1 MNPNMP
7 RTPFSTPLSGSAKE
21 AELRIRNIFSG
32 PKKRPP
38 ALFLALMFSVCIFC
52 GNIVSCRLVEAEIP
66 PEGSQVQTDGDS
78 PLTDGPSPLEE
89 DWRRQMEDRLADM
102 GDGSIV
108 QLLHRDMDQAME
120 PDAFHSNEFWTWT
133 DSTTVSLC
141 ALAGE
146 TQKEHVL
153 VRLHSTGAWPN
164 DLEYALYS
172 PELWA
177 YVLQHY
183 HTDWE
188 VDQEMLS
195 RIRSRV
201 DTLIERQC
209 RETAERGTG
218 YAVTG
223 GEVTALKRLY
233 TYNDLDFSP
242 GTAYLYDLRIALT
255 GADLTQIH
263 MSGGE
268 WVDDL
273 GRLWND
279 YAVAYAAILEEDGE
293 IVKVVF
299 LAGDAISVW
308 GYSEE
313 GGDEFRRA
321 TEHILRT
328 CADGEH
334 R

>member
-1 MNPNMP
+1 MNKNIP
-7 RTPFSTPLSGSAKE
+7 RTPFSTPLSGSARE
-21 AELRIRNIFSG
+21 TEIRIRNIFSG

-38 ALFLALMFSVCIFC
+38 VLFLALMFSVCVFC
-52 GNIVSCRLVEAEIP
+52 GNIVSCRFVEAETP

-78 PLTDGPSPLEE
+78 SLTDGSEPPANDLRQQAEE
-89 DWRRQMEDRLADM
+89 RLADM
-102 GDGSIV
+102 GDGSIA
-108 QLLHRDMDQAME
+108 QLLRRDMDQIME
-120 PDAFHSNEFWTWT
+120 PDDFHSNEFWTWT

-146 TQKEHVL
+146 AQKDYVL
-153 VRLHSTGAWPN
+153 VRLHSTEEWAD

-177 YVLQHY
+177 YVVQLY
-183 HTDWE
+183 HVDWE

-195 RIRSRV
+195 RIQSRV
-201 DTLIERQC
+201 DALIERQC
-209 RETAERGTG
+209 RETVERGPG

-223 GEVTALKRLY
+223 GDVTALRQLY
-233 TYNDLDFSP
+233 AYDDLEFSP
-242 GTAYLYDLRIALT
+242 GAAYLYDLNIALT

-268 WVDDL
+268 WIDDL
-273 GRLWND
+273 GRLRNG
-279 YAVAYAAILEEDGE
+279 YITAYAAILEEEGE

-299 LAGDAISVW
+299 LAGDSISIW

-313 GGDEFRRA
+313 GGNEFRRA
-321 TEHILRT
+321 TEYVLQNF
-328 CADGEH
+328 ADGECC
-334 R
+334 